1 MGQRDLRRLLVIGA
15 SSVVRWAI
23 ARGAPEGSWLR
34 RILDR
39 KPRQVVIVALAS
51 IARVAWALIAN
62 GGTYRV
68 GASAVV

>member
-1 MGQRDLRRLLVIGA
+1 M
-15 SSVVRWAI
+15 
-23 ARGAPEGSWLR
+23 
-34 RILDR
+34 LDR
-39 KPRQVVIVALAS
+39 KPRQVVIVALANR